1 MTMDLYKA
9 LKAVGVDDALA
20 TQAARSISEELATK
34 SDIAELRAATKTD
47 IAELRT
53 ELKTEMAELR
63 AEVKTDIAE
72 LRSEIIAAE
81 ERGSRRL
88 MKANIISATLIIA
101 ANAAVI
107 SLL

>member
-1 MTMDLYKA
+1 MA
-9 LKAVGVDDALA
+9 
-20 TQAARSISEELATK
+20 ELRTEM
-34 SDIAELRAATKTD
+34 AELRA
-47 IAELRT
+47 